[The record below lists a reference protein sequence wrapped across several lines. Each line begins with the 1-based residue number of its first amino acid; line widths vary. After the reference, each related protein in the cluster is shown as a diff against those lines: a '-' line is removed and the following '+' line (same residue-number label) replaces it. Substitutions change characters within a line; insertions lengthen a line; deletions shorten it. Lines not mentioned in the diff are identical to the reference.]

1 MKKMFR
7 YFYYNISNYYMDYK
21 AIWMYYRAV
30 IVSIMASMVDMG
42 SMYGLN
48 SSTNLSEPLIIGLSS
63 FLGLLIQ
70 FLDKNIGLLKIQHK
84 TIKN

>member
-1 MKKMFR
+1 
-7 YFYYNISNYYMDYK
+7 MDYK
-21 AIWMYYRAV
+21 ALWMYYRAV
-30 IVSIMASMVDMG
+30 IVSIIASMVDMG

-70 FLDKNIGLLKIQHK
+70 FFGQKYWTFKNS
-84 TIKN
+84 TIASK